1 MALDWCLLMNLKIKF
16 LLTYFFGLTLICF
29 MVACSK
35 HQDPI
40 TMNEKAKL
48 TKELIID
55 NSRCKAFSAKLLT
68 PALDAAAIEKIYHEA
83 MTAKCIQKDV

>member
-1 MALDWCLLMNLKIKF
+1 MNLKFNYF
-16 LLTYFFGLTLICF
+16 LTHFLVLTLICI
-29 MVACSK
+29 MNACSK

-55 NSRCKAFSAKLLT
+55 NARCKAFSSQLLT
-68 PALDAAAIEKIYHEA
+68 KDLDATGIDKIYHEA
-83 MTAKCIQKDV
+83 MKAKCIQKDV